1 MLDMRKLTVLMVL
14 LSSMLTACAHHGAA
28 EINSR
33 PSGAE
38 VVDVKTGVLLG
49 VTPVKVWWRDDSA
62 SRKFVNIR
70 VQKEG
75 YRDKTNSFWVTLR
88 HDSRKTALEN
98 PQSVE
103 MVLEKLE

>member
-1 MLDMRKLTVLMVL
+1 MKKLSALIPL
-14 LSSMLTACAHHGAA
+14 IILFLSACAHHGAA
-28 EINSR
+28 AIKSR

-49 VTPVKVWWRDDSA
+49 VTPFRHWWRDDAS

-75 YRDKTNSFWVTLR
+75 YHDKTNSFWIDLR
-88 HDSRKTALEN
+88 HDSRKSALEN
-98 PQSVE
+98 AQPVD
-103 MVLEKLE
+103 MILEKVQ

>member
-1 MLDMRKLTVLMVL
+1 MKKSIMLMVL
-14 LSSMLTACAHHGAA
+14 SSLMLTACAHHGAA
-28 EINSR
+28 EIHSR

-38 VVDVKTGVLLG
+38 VVDVKTGDLLG

-75 YRDKTNSFWVTLR
+75 YLDKTNSFWVTLR
-88 HDSRKTALEN
+88 HDSRKTAMEN
-98 PQSVE
+98 AQTVE
-103 MVLEKLE
+103 MVLDKSE

>member
-1 MLDMRKLTVLMVL
+1 MKKLTALVLA
-14 LSSMLTACAHHGAA
+14 LSIFLSACAHHGAA
-28 EINSR
+28 AIQSR
-33 PSGAE
+33 PAGAE
-38 VVDVKTGVLLG
+38 VVDVKTGVVLG
-49 VTPVKVWWRDDSA
+49 VTPVKVWWRDDSI

-75 YRDKTNSFWVTLR
+75 YLDKTNSFWVDLR

-103 MVLEKLE
+103 MILEKKP

>member
-1 MLDMRKLTVLMVL
+1 MKKLTSLVLLLCVL
-14 LSSMLTACAHHGAA
+14 LSACAHHGAA
-28 EINSR
+28 EIRSQ

-49 VTPVKVWWRDDSA
+49 VTPVKVWWQDDSA

-88 HDSRKTALEN
+88 HDSRSSALED

-103 MVLEKLE
+103 MVLDKAN

>member
-1 MLDMRKLTVLMVL
+1 MKKLLLPLALFSLVL
-14 LSSMLTACAHHGAA
+14 SACAHHGAA
-28 EINSR
+28 EIHSR

-38 VVDVKTGVLLG
+38 VVDVKTGDLLG

-88 HDSRKTALEN
+88 HDNRKTALEN
-98 PQSVE
+98 AQTVE
-103 MVLEKLE
+103 MVLDKAE

>member
-1 MLDMRKLTVLMVL
+1 MKKLTSLVVL
-14 LSSMLTACAHHGAA
+14 LSILLSGCAHHGAA
-28 EINSR
+28 EIQSR
-33 PSGAE
+33 PAGAE

-62 SRKFVNIR
+62 ERKFVNIR

-88 HDSRKTALEN
+88 HDSRKTALDN
-98 PQSVE
+98 AQTVE
-103 MVLEKLE
+103 MVLDKVK

>member
-1 MLDMRKLTVLMVL
+1 MMSFFLA
-14 LSSMLTACAHHGAA
+14 ACAHHGAA
-28 EINSR
+28 YIETQ

-38 VVDVKTGVLLG
+38 VVDAKSGVVLG
-49 VTPVKVWWRDDSA
+49 VTPIKVWWQDDSQ

-75 YRDKTNSFWVTLR
+75 YLDKTSSFWLTLR
-88 HDSRKTALEN
+88 HSSRESALQN

-103 MVLEKLE
+103 MVLDKKQ

>member
-1 MLDMRKLTVLMVL
+1 MKKLTLLMAL
-14 LSSMLTACAHHGAA
+14 FGLMLSACAHHGAA
-28 EINSR
+28 EIHSR
-33 PSGAE
+33 PAGAE
-38 VVDVKTGVLLG
+38 VVDVRTGVHLG

-88 HDSRKTALEN
+88 HDSRQTALDNAQE
-98 PQSVE
+98 VH
-103 MVLEKLE
+103 MILEELQ